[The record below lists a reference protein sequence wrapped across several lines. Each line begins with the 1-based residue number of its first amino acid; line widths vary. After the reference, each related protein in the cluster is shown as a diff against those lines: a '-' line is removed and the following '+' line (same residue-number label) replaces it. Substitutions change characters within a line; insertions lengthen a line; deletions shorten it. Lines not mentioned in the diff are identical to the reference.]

1 VYAVIATGGKQYRV
15 VLGDVIR
22 VEKMT
27 AEEGAEIDF
36 SKVLLIGDGD
46 NITVGTPHIE
56 GSKVTGMVRGQGRGK
71 KVEVIKFHR
80 RKQYRR
86 QMGHRQAYTEVEIT
100 SING

>member
-1 VYAVIATGGKQYRV
+1 MYAVIATGGKQYRV